1 MLQGLKFQAGGEP
14 YASKQNVI
22 PERYKA
28 GEALVEIW
36 GLGTQGRYGQGSQ
49 GDDGFVIGVS
59 VEFCLESTHIPY
71 KAALEQPSFLSP
83 EKSCPLLD
91 P

>member
-22 PERYKA
+22 PQRDKA

-36 GLGTQGRYGQGSQ
+36 GLGYGHGSQ

-59 VEFCLESTHIPY
+59 VEDCLESTHIPY